1 MDAQNDSLQ
10 ELQHI
15 KRMMERSSRF
25 ISLSGLSGIAAG
37 LCALVGAWFAR
48 QEITEYVVENSP
60 SFDDYRGTY
69 IFTNSLNT
77 LIINLITIAFLTFAA
92 AFITAFLFTYL
103 RSKKEGVPLW
113 GKTTIRLFWNTT
125 IPLFAGGIYLLRSID
140 LGHFGLIAPGCLIF
154 YGLALVNASKYTLGE
169 VRYLGYAQILLGI
182 INLWMVGYGL
192 FFWAAGFGLLHI
204 IYGLLMW
211 FKYERV
217 PVTDN
222 E

>member
-37 LCALVGAWFAR
+37 LCALVGAWIAR
-48 QEITEYVVENSP
+48 SEINKYFLENNT
-60 SFDDYRGTY
+60 SFDDYSGTY
-69 IFTNSLNT
+69 IFRGNLN
-77 LIINLITIAFLTFAA
+77 LLVINLLIVALVTFAA

-103 RSKKEGVPLW
+103 RSKKAGVPLW
-113 GKTTIRLFWNTT
+113 GKATIRLFWNMI
-125 IPLFAGGIYLLRSID
+125 IPLAAGGLFLLRSASF
-140 LGHFGLIAPGCLIF
+140 GHFELLAPGCLIF

-169 VRYLGYAQILLGI
+169 VRYLGYGQILIGI

-211 FKYERV
+211 FKYERL

-222 E
+222 D